1 MLLSNPRAHRTL
13 HISRSHS
20 VLPALF
26 VSLCLCGCGPSN
38 TLDQDVV
45 SLDVRADVGP
55 ATQRVTV
62 EITGADGEEDPAVD
76 LEVTDE
82 VASGDIEVTRGS
94 DRTLRIIVYDS
105 RGVATHRGSVTL
117 DVTERETPA
126 IAVSLEPG
134 TGERPRM
141 AIVESFI
148 VAVDPAAVEAVAGD
162 TVRIGAAVLDAYDDT
177 LHVAV
182 RWRSLGPARAVVDS
196 TGLVTVVAP
205 GTIPIVASVAGVGAV
220 ATLTVSAGSR

>member
-1 MLLSNPRAHRTL
+1 MVVYLSEFGDAGWPSLVLLSNPRAHRTL

-62 EITGADGEEDPAVD
+62 EITGADVEEDPAVD

-105 RGVATHRGSVTL
+105 RRPPCVAELRKLRHY
-117 DVTERETPA
+117 
-126 IAVSLEPG
+126 
-134 TGERPRM
+134 
-141 AIVESFI
+141 
-148 VAVDPAAVEAVAGD
+148 
-162 TVRIGAAVLDAYDDT
+162 IGAANMA
-177 LHVAV
+177 
-182 RWRSLGPARAVVDS
+182 GP
-196 TGLVTVVAP
+196 TKG
-205 GTIPIVASVAGVGAV
+205 
-220 ATLTVSAGSR
+220 